1 MLYALLT
8 RLDAYFLPLIR
19 RMEDIIATEGEDY
32 SVYSDESKGVIGTV
46 VSTAISIK
54 TVVDTPMLAEDGS
67 LTEESKDLLERMK
80 E

>member
-1 MLYALLT
+1 M
-8 RLDAYFLPLIR
+8 
-19 RMEDIIATEGEDY
+19 
-32 SVYSDESKGVIGTV
+32 YSDESKGVIGTV